1 MGVNILSQQTFDG
14 KGIVTASFEDDYITR
29 GNRFEFTGKISLGA
43 SGSQKFLVDL
53 SSVPKG
59 KFIYVTPVVF
69 ESSATEVDFILYEDT
84 DYTGGT
90 SVTGYNRNR
99 NFGDTYNFVVTTGAT
114 GSDKGTAILTRT
126 AFGSTAAPGLG
137 STSRSGVATAAI
149 VLDTSKNY
157 LVEFVNIDTGTATK
171 VTFDEAVYEV

>member
-29 GNRFEFTGKISLGA
+29 GNRFEFTGKISLDAEGV
-43 SGSQKFLVDL
+43 QNFLVDL
-53 SSVPKG
+53 SSVPEG
-59 KFIYVTPVVF
+59 SFIYVTPVLF
-69 ESSATEVDFILYEDT
+69 ESSATEVDFKLYEDT

-90 SVTGYNRNR
+90 TVTGYNRNR
-99 NFGDTYNFVVTTGAT
+99 NYADTYNFVVTTGAT
-114 GSDKGTAILTRT
+114 GDTKGTEILSRT
-126 AFGSTAAPGLG
+126 AFGSTGAPGLA

-149 VLDTSKNY
+149 ILDTSKNY
-157 LVEFVNIDTGTATK
+157 LVEFINVDDTTATK